1 MGQVSFVGEIGLTG
15 VYQWTD
21 HIAFRGGYQVLWVE
35 GIAVA
40 SDQLTAVDVL
50 SASGINTDG
59 GIFYHGAL
67 ASIDFTW

>member
-1 MGQVSFVGEIGLTG
+1 M
-15 VYQWTD
+15 
-21 HIAFRGGYQVLWVE
+21 LWVE

-50 SASGINTDG
+50 AGTGIDTTG